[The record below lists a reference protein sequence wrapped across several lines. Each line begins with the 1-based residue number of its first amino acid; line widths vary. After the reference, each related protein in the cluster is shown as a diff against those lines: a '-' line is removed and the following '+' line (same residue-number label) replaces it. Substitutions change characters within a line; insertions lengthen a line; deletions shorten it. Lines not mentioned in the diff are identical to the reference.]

1 MSCTTYRVEV
11 EPCVDGVKTVG
22 VELYAGLPGATGA
35 TGPVS
40 TTPGPQG
47 ATGASG
53 AQGVQGIAGEVGATG
68 ASGIQGVQG
77 VSGIPGEMGATGV
90 QGATGPQGMQGSQGV
105 PGEVGATGASGIG
118 SIGAT
123 GSSGL
128 QGATGSTGPMPTS
141 ASTTF
146 ATSRFVGDG
155 STLAFTPISGFTSGD
170 TGSRYTVSLDGL
182 VQDPDPTNGA
192 FVIAA
197 NAVTFAEA
205 PAVGV
210 NIVVRRVGT
219 TLS

>member
-22 VELYAGLPGATGA
+22 VEIYAGLQGATGA
-35 TGPVS
+35 QGIQGIQGERGLQGEQGIQGVS
-40 TTPGPQG
+40 GLPSTIPGPQG
-47 ATGASG
+47 ATGPQG
-53 AQGVQGIAGEVGATG
+53 IQGEQGIQGIQGVSGLPSTVPGPQGATGSTGPQGEAIVGATG
-68 ASGIQGVQG
+68 S
-77 VSGIPGEMGATGV
+77 
-90 QGATGPQGMQGSQGV
+90 TGPQG
-105 PGEVGATGASGIG
+105 VGIV
-118 SIGAT
+118 
-123 GSSGL
+123 
-128 QGATGSTGPMPTS
+128 GATGSTGPMPSS

-146 ATSRFVGDG
+146 NTSRFVGDG
-155 STLAFTPISGFTSGD
+155 STLAFTPISGFTTGD
-170 TGSRYTVSLDGL
+170 TGSRYTVSIDGL